1 MDNKVVD
8 NKNENQILQ
17 ENLLQDLI
25 IIKKNTSNNTLDD
38 DYILKLLI
46 KNNRDIIST
55 ILDIDQIQNNNKNE
69 EIKSVHDEIRIILDA
84 KEKIY
89 HQRSAAY

>member
-1 MDNKVVD
+1 MDNKANSVD
-8 NKNENQILQ
+8 NKE
-17 ENLLQDLI
+17 EDLLQDLI

-38 DYILKLLI
+38 DYILKLLV

-55 ILDIDQIQNNNKNE
+55 ILEIDQIQDNKKNE
-69 EIKSVHDEIRIILDA
+69 EIKSVHDEIRIILDV

-89 HQRSAAY
+89 HERSVAY